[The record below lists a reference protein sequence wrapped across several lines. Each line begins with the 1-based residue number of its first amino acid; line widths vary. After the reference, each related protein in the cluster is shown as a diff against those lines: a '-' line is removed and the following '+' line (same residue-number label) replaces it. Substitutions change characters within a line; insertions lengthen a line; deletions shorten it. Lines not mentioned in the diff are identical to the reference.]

1 MPNASTSFFGW
12 VAFLLE
18 KYGMLFLRG
27 TGMTLL
33 IALTGTALGFALG
46 LLVAIIRTI
55 ALPEKKKTGSNVG
68 VILRRGLL
76 RLAQLL
82 MNVYI
87 QVFRGTPMIVQAVV
101 IYYGAQYAGVYMDTT
116 FAAIFIIS
124 INTGAYMAE
133 IIRGGIVSVDK
144 GQFEAA
150 HAIGMTHWQTMTTV
164 VLPQAIRNI
173 LPSVGNELIVNIKDS
188 SVLNV
193 ISVSELFFQAKSA
206 AGTYYRYFEV
216 YFIIAVI
223 YLILTLSVSAI
234 LRAVEKKMDGP
245 DNYVI
250 HGSQSDSRADIKVSV
265 ENEKEAVKRWK
276 GEVTCIIGSSGSG
289 KSTLLRCINL
299 LETPDEGQIL
309 YHGEDI
315 LSGAVNMPRYHAKVG
330 MVFQQF
336 NLFGNMDVLNN
347 CVTGQMK
354 VLHRTREES
363 VENAMKYL
371 EKVGMSAYINAKP
384 RQLSGGQKQ
393 RVAIARAL
401 AMDPEVILFDE
412 PTSALDPEM
421 VGEVLS
427 VMQKLAQEGLTMLV
441 VTHEMGFARAVAS
454 EVVFMDQGVIC
465 EHGDPKDVLGAP
477 KTERLK
483 AFLASML

>member
-33 IALTGTALGFALG
+33 IALTGTALGFTLG

-68 VILRRGLL
+68 VTLRRGLL

-265 ENEKEAVKRWK
+265 ENEKEAVKRWN
-276 GEVTCIIGSSGSG
+276 V
-289 KSTLLRCINL
+289 
-299 LETPDEGQIL
+299 
-309 YHGEDI
+309 
-315 LSGAVNMPRYHAKVG
+315 
-330 MVFQQF
+330 
-336 NLFGNMDVLNN
+336 
-347 CVTGQMK
+347 
-354 VLHRTREES
+354 
-363 VENAMKYL
+363 
-371 EKVGMSAYINAKP
+371 
-384 RQLSGGQKQ
+384 
-393 RVAIARAL
+393 
-401 AMDPEVILFDE
+401 
-412 PTSALDPEM
+412 
-421 VGEVLS
+421 
-427 VMQKLAQEGLTMLV
+427 
-441 VTHEMGFARAVAS
+441 
-454 EVVFMDQGVIC
+454 
-465 EHGDPKDVLGAP
+465 
-477 KTERLK
+477 
-483 AFLASML
+483 